1 MKTKGRFNMTNNF
14 KVEILEPNNPIDHV
28 KFAIKEYING
38 ESFFTKPEDLK
49 NGIFRELDFWDE
61 HHTYFSD
68 EIEAARQYFN
78 EFLGKQGKLLQEY
91 RVPGRQQDDEVR

>member
-1 MKTKGRFNMTNNF
+1 MTNNF

-28 KFAIKEYING
+28 KFAIREYING

-91 RVPGRQQDDEVR
+91 RVPGRQQDNEVR

>member
-28 KFAIKEYING
+28 KFAIREYING

-49 NGIFRELDFWDE
+49 NGIFRELDFWE
-61 HHTYFSD
+61 QQHTYFSD
-68 EIEAARQYFN
+68 EIETAKQYFT
-78 EFLGKQGKLLQEY
+78 EFWEKQEGLLQKY
-91 RVPGRQQDDEVR
+91 RVP

>member
-1 MKTKGRFNMTNNF
+1 MTNNF

-28 KFAIKEYING
+28 KFTIREYING

>member
-1 MKTKGRFNMTNNF
+1 MTNNF

-28 KFAIKEYING
+28 KFAIREYING

-68 EIEAARQYFN
+68 EIEAARKYFE
-78 EFLGKQGKLLQEY
+78 EFWEKQGKLLQEY

>member
-1 MKTKGRFNMTNNF
+1 MTNNF

-28 KFAIKEYING
+28 KFAIREYING

-78 EFLGKQGKLLQEY
+78 EFLGKQWKLLQEY

>member
-1 MKTKGRFNMTNNF
+1 MTNNF

-28 KFAIKEYING
+28 KFAIREYIYG

-68 EIEAARQYFN
+68 EIETAKQYFT
-78 EFLGKQGKLLQEY
+78 EFWEKQEGLLQKY
-91 RVPGRQQDDEVR
+91 RVPSRQREDDGER